1 MDTEAVRE
9 RAGGPA
15 TAARPTGISLTTMWL
30 DRKDTMSSTKAPQRE
45 VFATRSAF
53 IFAAIGSAVG
63 LGNIWRFPYV
73 TYDNGGGAFII
84 PYLVALLTAGIPL
97 LFFDYAMGHRSRGS
111 APLSFRMAS
120 KIAEPIG
127 WFQTGIAFVI
137 GVYYAAIIGWAG
149 CYMFFS
155 INQAWG
161 DDATSFFT
169 GTFLQAAD
177 PGVSFEFVPAVLI
190 PIILVWIAALTV
202 LLGGVQ
208 KGIARFSK
216 IFIPLL
222 VVLFIAL
229 VIRALFL
236 PGAVDGLNA
245 LFTPDFAALTDPAVW
260 IAAYGQIFFSLSIAF
275 GIMITY
281 ASYLKKKTNLTGAG
295 LVVGFSNSAF
305 EILAGIGVFAALG
318 FMAVA
323 QGTQVSEVADSG
335 IGLAFMAFPTLISQM
350 PGGGIFG
357 FAFFACLV
365 FAGLSSLISIVQVP
379 IQAVREKFGLGNRAS
394 TWLIGGIMA
403 VISILLMPT
412 VTGLYVLDT
421 VDAWANNIG
430 IVGGAVVALIVVGWI
445 ARRLPVLRDHLNA
458 ISSFKVGWFWM
469 IILGGLTTV
478 VLIYM
483 LITQIITYSTEGYEE
498 YPGVLTGTFGWG
510 MIGLLIVA
518 SIILTLI
525 KWPQKTIDDA
535 EAAIADSVAEEA
547 RTDTLKGGN

>member
-1 MDTEAVRE
+1 
-9 RAGGPA
+9 
-15 TAARPTGISLTTMWL
+15 
-30 DRKDTMSSTKAPQRE
+30 MSPKTSPQRE
-45 VFATRSAF
+45 VFATRGAF

-120 KIAEPIG
+120 KVAEPIG
-127 WFQTGIAFVI
+127 WFQTGVAFVI
-137 GVYYAAIIGWAG
+137 GIYYAAIIGWAG

-155 INQAWG
+155 LNQAWG
-161 DDATSFFT
+161 DDATTFFT
-169 GTFLQAAD
+169 GEFLKLSD
-177 PGVSFEFVPAVLI
+177 PGISMEFVPGVLI
-190 PIILVWIAALTV
+190 PVILVWVITIGI
-202 LLGGVQ
+202 LLMGVQ
-208 KGIARFSK
+208 NGIAGFSK

-222 VVLFIAL
+222 VVLFLAL

-236 PGAVDGLNA
+236 PGAAEGLNA
-245 LFTPDFAALTDPAVW
+245 LFTPDFGALTDPTVW

-281 ASYLKKKTNLTGAG
+281 ASYLKKKTNLTGSG

-318 FMAVA
+318 FMAAA

-335 IGLAFMAFPTLISQM
+335 IGLAFMAFPTLISEM
-350 PGGGIFG
+350 PGGGLFG

-365 FAGLSSLISIVQVP
+365 FAGLTSLISIVQVP
-379 IQAVREKFGLGNRAS
+379 IQALRDKFRLGNKTS
-394 TWLIGGIMA
+394 TVLVGGAMA

-430 IVGGAVVALIVVGWI
+430 IVGAAVVALIVVGWF
-445 ARRLPVLRDHLNA
+445 ARKLPVLRDHLNA

-469 IILGGLTTV
+469 IILGGVTAL
-478 VLIYM
+478 VLAYM
-483 LITQIITYSTEGYEE
+483 LITQIITYTTEGYED
-498 YPGVLTGTFGWG
+498 YPTLLTGVMGWG
-510 MIGLLIVA
+510 MIGLLVVA
-518 SIILTLI
+518 SIVLTLI
-525 KWPQKTIDDA
+525 RWPKQTIDEA
-535 EAAIADSVAEEA
+535 EAAIADSVAAENLRNE
-547 RTDTLKGGN
+547 TKGV